1 MTGQGEKFID
11 EHYLWGMVLNAQG
24 DVIYSY
30 KLPEELKHRYL
41 MGDVAEFSRWY
52 LDDYPVTT
60 MQYSDG
66 LIVLGNDKNSIW
78 RSNISLKYESIILAA
93 VLFLLTNVFAGM
105 TLAYALSLKF
115 SNNMQKIIDAII
127 KLEQNVKI
135 TVSSVGYLE
144 DTAVAINHVS
154 EKLNEQRQSIE
165 KNKKMNRNWIK
176 GVSHDIRTPLEI
188 IVGNTE
194 ELIGQC
200 KINDEIGKLKAIQT
214 QAFKISELV
223 QSLNLINGLDCDFQ
237 KMSFSRIHICKVVRE
252 CIADAMNIYDNKKY
266 TFEIVNL
273 KNSGDM
279 MILADEKLLKRAF
292 TNLIRNSIIHNTQGC
307 KLTIIIKSNE
317 KEVAIAFKDNG
328 IGIDRFKAKE
338 LNGDYDGDVE
348 KMHGWG
354 LVVVK
359 QILEVH
365 QGKMNILE
373 SDKGAHIEVELP
385 LDFEKLG

>member
-1 MTGQGEKFID
+1 
-11 EHYLWGMVLNAQG
+11 
-24 DVIYSY
+24 
-30 KLPEELKHRYL
+30 
-41 MGDVAEFSRWY
+41 
-52 LDDYPVTT
+52 